1 MKEIIDL
8 MGLDIE
14 KVRDLLLGES
24 IQCEILSGL
33 LCKYFTRAL
42 MFVYTP
48 EEVWRYSLFT
58 SRLH

>member
-33 LCKYFTRAL
+33 L
-42 MFVYTP
+42 FV
-48 EEVWRYSLFT
+48 EEKQFKNTKGLI
-58 SRLH
+58 RLLKDINESK